1 MRATRKFLALALL
14 TTTLQ
19 PALAGTVTL
28 DFEDAAER
36 GQLSEQFK
44 DLGLH
49 FTGNA
54 WGVNSQLNGCGS
66 GLSFDKP
73 GSCGALILGNPAD
86 RETGELRE
94 FTISVDSGFIDMV
107 SFTYG
112 QRAAGGLSISVF
124 GSRDGTGQPL
134 ALLSNLLEPGCDQ
147 PNVRFCGWE
156 DDAIEFQGT
165 AYSITFSGF
174 DKRVMLD
181 DLSFTTRDATN
192 PNPLPE
198 PASMALALGALGALG
213 WTRRRASR

>member
-19 PALAGTVTL
+19 PAFAATVTL
-28 DFEDAAER
+28 GFEGDAAR
-36 GQLSEQFK
+36 GQLAEQFK
-44 DLGLH
+44 DLGIH

-54 WGVNSQLNGCGS
+54 WGVNSRLNGCGS
-66 GLSFDKP
+66 GLSFDTP
-73 GSCGALILGNPAD
+73 YGCGALILGDPAD

-94 FTISVDSGFIDMV
+94 FTISLDSGFTEKV

-112 QRAAGGLSISVF
+112 QLTAGGLSISVF
-124 GSRDGTGQPL
+124 GSRDGSGNPL
-134 ALLSNLLEPGCDQ
+134 NVLSNLLEPGCGQ

-181 DLSFTTRDATN
+181 NLSFTTRDAT
-192 PNPLPE
+192 NPLPE

-213 WTRRRASR
+213 WTRRRTSR